1 LQPFIQSLKDFYQK
15 AFNVDSQNGSVVPV
29 LSSLE
34 VRRELYKL
42 FYDKNE
48 FAINS
53 KADAHEAFDNILGL
67 VHGWIASSLNNNKT
81 KQDLF
86 ALQN

>member
-1 LQPFIQSLKDFYQK
+1 MQPFIQSLQNFYEK
-15 AFNVDSQNGSVVPV
+15 PFNVDSQINSVIPV

-67 VHGWIASSLNNNKT
+67 IHGWIASSLNNNKT
-81 KQDLF
+81 KQELF